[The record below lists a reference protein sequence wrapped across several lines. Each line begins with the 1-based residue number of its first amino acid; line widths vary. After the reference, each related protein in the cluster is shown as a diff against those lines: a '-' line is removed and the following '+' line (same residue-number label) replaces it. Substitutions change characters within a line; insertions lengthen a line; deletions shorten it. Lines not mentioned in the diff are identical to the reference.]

1 MPVMTLV
8 YDPFARGEHPVGV
21 RTETWTDAARS
32 CDLTVEIWY
41 PASGDF
47 AGQDL
52 DPSTQD
58 AFQPVWGTESEPA
71 DGLPPIRQT
80 AVRDAEPCELPGQ
93 LIVFSHGYA
102 GWRREATFVCTH
114 LASHG
119 YVVIGA
125 DHPESTSWEVDA
137 SLASPD
143 PIARED
149 SRLLMAAQ
157 RRGDVPFLVAEAE
170 RRGYG
175 APGDVGVT
183 GISLGGWTTLI
194 APSVEPRVRVIA
206 PMCPAGGIS
215 PIAPGRNVLAEE
227 LDLGWPAD
235 VQCLHMVADRDAWL
249 PLYGHLG
256 MFARFQSPSKMVILL
271 NADHNHFVDD
281 IPTSHTWYRELTW
294 DLAKAYPDGE
304 TNWAAIAQ
312 SIAPIE
318 ELVDPEV
325 AYELWRGLTVA
336 QFDAHLRGRPEARQL
351 LDEQLRGEA
360 ERIGARVLTI
370 EGAAA

>member
-1 MPVMTLV
+1 MASE

-21 RTETWTDAARS
+21 RTETWTDAARG

-41 PASGDF
+41 PADSTH
-47 AGQDL
+47 AGQDV
-52 DPSTQD
+52 DPATQD
-58 AFQPVWGTESEPA
+58 AYPPVWGTAAEPA
-71 DGLPPIRQT
+71 EHMPPIRQA
-80 AVRDAEPCELPGQ
+80 AVRDARPLALPGQ
-93 LIVFSHGYA
+93 LVLFSHGYA

-119 YVVIGA
+119 YVVIGI
-125 DHPESTSWEVDA
+125 DHPESTSWEVGA
-137 SLASPD
+137 TLAAPD

-149 SRLLMAAQ
+149 GRLLMAAQ
-157 RRGDVPFLVAEAE
+157 RKGDVPFLVAEAE
-170 RRGYG
+170 RRGY
-175 APGDVGVT
+175 AQSGDVGVT

-227 LDLGWPAD
+227 LDLGWPAG

-256 MFARFQSPSKMVILL
+256 MFARFQGPSRMVILL
-271 NADHNHFVDD
+271 DADHNHFVDD
-281 IPTSHTWYRELTW
+281 IPNSHTWYRELTW
-294 DLAKAYPDGE
+294 ELAKTYPDGD

-312 SIAPIE
+312 TIAPIE
-318 ELVDPEV
+318 DLVDPEV
-325 AYELWRGLTVA
+325 AYALWRGMTVA
-336 QFDAHLRGRPEARQL
+336 QFDAYLRGRPEAQQL
-351 LDEQLRGEA
+351 LDEQLRTEA
-360 ERIGARVLTI
+360 ARIGASVLII
-370 EGAAA
+370 EGGAA

>member
-1 MPVMTLV
+1 MAQD
-8 YDPFARGEHPVGV
+8 YDPFTRGEHPVGV
-21 RTETWTDAARS
+21 RTETWTDTVRG

-41 PASGDF
+41 PAHPAH

-52 DPSTQD
+52 DPTTQD
-58 AFQPVWGTESEPA
+58 SYPPVWGTHDAPASEM
-71 DGLPPIRQT
+71 PPVRQT
-80 AVRDAEPCELPGQ
+80 AVRDAQPAALPGT
-93 LIVFSHGYA
+93 LVVFSHGYA

-119 YVVIGA
+119 YVVVGT

-137 SLASPD
+137 TLTSPD

-157 RRGDVPFLVAEAE
+157 RKGDVPFLVAEAE
-170 RRGYG
+170 RRGYS
-175 APGDVGVT
+175 ASGDVGFT

-206 PMCPAGGIS
+206 AMCPAGGIS

-227 LDLGWPAD
+227 LDLSWPKG

-256 MFARFQSPSKMVILL
+256 MFARFSGPSRMAILL
-271 NADHNHFVDD
+271 DADHNHFVDD
-281 IPTSHTWYRELTW
+281 IPTSHAWYRELTW
-294 DLAKAYPDGE
+294 ELAKTYPDGD

-312 SIAPIE
+312 TIAPIE
-318 ELVDPEV
+318 DLVDADV

-336 QFDAHLRGRPEARQL
+336 QFDAHLRDRPEARQL
-351 LDEQLRGEA
+351 LEERLRAEA
-360 ERIGARVLTI
+360 ARVGARVLTI
-370 EGAAA
+370 EGGSA